1 MGSPGS
7 NQDNDPRWYPGGSPD
22 TPRSSVSPPET
33 ASVPTTVPELEDHR
47 KSCEQRVFGAMA
59 SGFMKGPTLQ
69 PMMSSHHQFPPVS
82 ALSGPFGLHHI
93 DSSVGF
99 PPGMGTRKQ
108 RRERTTFTRAQLDVL
123 EALFFKTRYP
133 DIFMREEV
141 ALKINLPE
149 SRVQVWFKNRRAKCR
164 QQAQTNPGPAVSS
177 KPTSRVPKRISKSP
191 SHSDSPGDI
200 KPEPDSLKM
209 LSSLKACS
217 SPVTFPAP
225 GRAASGTP
233 AGGSSA
239 PSSGTTPSPPLTP
252 GYSQD
257 VPQYYWGSSGSNY
270 SQNYYYGHEYFP
282 AGPSHHQNN
291 THPGFHHYYPASSGG
306 YESTGHYHQHY
317 QPRSDCSAEYLG

>member
-1 MGSPGS
+1 SPEYQPMG
-7 NQDNDPRWYPGGSPD
+7 NAD
-22 TPRSSVSPPET
+22 
-33 ASVPTTVPELEDHR
+33 LE
-47 KSCEQRVFGAMA
+47 VLGAMA

-69 PMMSSHHQFPPVS
+69 PMMSTHHQFPPVS
-82 ALSGPFGLHHI
+82 ALGTPFGLHHI

-123 EALFFKTRYP
+123 EDLFFKTRYP

-164 QQAQTNPGPAVSS
+164 QQAQSNPGPTANSAANKSS
-177 KPTSRVPKRISKSP
+177 RGATKTRGISKSP
-191 SHSDSPGDI
+191 SHSEPMGDV
-200 KPEPDSLKM
+200 KPPETADLR
-209 LSSLKACS
+209 SLKACS

-225 GRAASGTP
+225 ARAAPGTP

-257 VPQYYWGSSGSNY
+257 MPQYYWGSSGSNY
-270 SQNYYYGHEYFP
+270 TQNYYYPTSSVHEYFP
-282 AGPSHHQNN
+282 AGP
-291 THPGFHHYYPASSGG
+291 THPQGSVNNHYHPYYHSGSG
-306 YESTGHYHQHY
+306 YSVDSGHYHQYSHSHAHSHG
-317 QPRSDCSAEYLG
+317 RTDCSADYLG